1 MLFTLVPTSIDDA
14 YGEAILTLAQAKAH
28 LHVDASD
35 EDDLIKAL
43 RNASIDMVQQYSGTR
58 LKLTTGLL
66 ARFAGFGDSM
76 RAGIGPAATV
86 GVTAV
91 SYVDTTGAT
100 VNLTSTDWRVGVDGR
115 LLPAIGASWP
125 EAGGPVTVTFSA
137 GFAAGQCPGALVS
150 AVKLMLGHLFANREA
165 VVTSGTV
172 SELPLGVQSLC
183 DLYRAPV
190 I

>member
-14 YGEAILTLAQAKAH
+14 YGEAILSLAQAKAH
-28 LHVDASD
+28 LRVDTSD

-58 LKLTTGLL
+58 LKLTTGMV
-66 ARFAGFGDSM
+66 ARFDNFGEGM
-76 RAGIGPAATV
+76 RAGVGPAATV
-86 GVTAV
+86 AVTAV
-91 SYVDTTGAT
+91 SYVDVAGAT
-100 VNLTSTDWRVGVDGR
+100 VNMTSTDWRVGVDGR

-125 EAGGPVTVTFSA
+125 VAEGPVTVTFSA

-150 AVKLMLGHLFANREA
+150 AVKLMLGHLYANREA

-172 SELPLGVQSLC
+172 SELPLGVQTLC
-183 DLYRAPV
+183 ALYRVPV